1 MRQYTSHKCRGIK
14 KLPERNKRRIL
25 AIQTE
30 SLKMIGVDT
39 NLLFYALHTGM
50 EEYTKA
56 KTILANWSDSTEIV
70 IAELVLMEVY
80 QL

>member
-1 MRQYTSHKCRGIK
+1 
-14 KLPERNKRRIL
+14 
-25 AIQTE
+25 
-30 SLKMIGVDT
+30 MIGVDT